1 MRRNALAV
9 VISLAALAA
18 RAAEPVVVEATGE
31 AAVTGGSKQL
41 ARDRATEDAL
51 RRAVEQAA
59 GTLVASET
67 EVRSSQLVRDRILT
81 RASGYVQS
89 YDLLGTQESAGAVQV
104 RVRARVVRDK
114 LAGDLAAIGL
124 TLARKGMPRVALLVA
139 EQRIDEVK
147 PAAWWGNQAGRGA
160 AAGGLKVDQRI
171 AENTL
176 VSEWQPAGFTFVDM
190 EALAGR
196 VKVAGVVTADLNAE
210 QVREIRDLSGCD
222 VVIHGSA
229 VATKE
234 HDVAGVAE
242 RISGIL
248 AKVTGATC
256 TATISVRAYGAD
268 NGEILAASEATA
280 RSYDK
285 SPLACGR
292 DATSKATKEMAADL
306 QKKILATW
314 SKQLDQGARVT
325 LHVKGVE
332 TLGQL
337 NALVAAIQEGV
348 RGARSVQ
355 QRRFQ
360 GGEAELEALVVG
372 ATQAFAAELEEKAV
386 KGKRIEVTGLT
397 ANTVELRLVR

>member
-1 MRRNALAV
+1 MRRIALAFAV
-9 VISLAALAA
+9 AAVALAA
-18 RAAEPVVVEATGE
+18 SAAEPVVVEATGE
-31 AAVTGGSKQL
+31 AAVTGGNRQL
-41 ARDRATEDAL
+41 ARDRATDDAL

-81 RASGYVQS
+81 QAAGYVQS
-89 YDLLGTQESAGAVQV
+89 YDLLSTQEAAGAVQV
-104 RVRARVVRDK
+104 RIRARVVREK

-124 TLARKGMPRVALLVA
+124 TLARKGMPRVALLIA

-147 PAAWWGNQAGRGA
+147 PAAWWGAQGGRGP

-256 TATISVRAYGAD
+256 TATLSVRAYGAD

-292 DATSKATKEMAADL
+292 DATSRATKEMAADL
-306 QKKILATW
+306 QRKILATW
-314 SKQLDQGARVT
+314 SKQLDQGTRVT
-325 LHVKGVE
+325 LRVTGVE

-360 GGEAELEALVVG
+360 GGEAEIDAVVTG
-372 ATQAFAAELEEKAV
+372 TTQAFAAELEEKTV
-386 KGKRIEVTGLT
+386 KGRRIEVTGLSAT
-397 ANTVELRLVR
+397 KVELRLVR